1 MSMIRTLAVALALGL
16 LLSAP
21 VLADGMQMAETVTL
35 GPLKLS
41 GGFSRATLPN
51 APVAGGFLT
60 IKNTGTEDD
69 TLIGAASPVAG
80 HMEVHEM
87 KMEGDVM
94 KMHEIEGGLPIPAG
108 ETVVLRPGGFHVMFM
123 QLKEP
128 LVEGSTVMV
137 TLTFARAGSVEVP
150 LLVGAPNAKAMPGM
164 HDMKGM
170 KNEGALRL
178 PLAAPAPGAAPSS
191 RG

>member
-16 LLSAP
+16 PLSAP

-108 ETVVLRPGGFHVMFM
+108 ETVVLQPGGFHVMFM

-170 KNEGALRL
+170 KNEGALRP
-178 PLAAPAPGAAPSS
+178 PLATPAPGAAPSS